1 MVRRWHA
8 DPFAPGAHGTMCRR
22 SWAVPHPP
30 PPSTGTGV
38 VTFLMGKRRMTL
50 RLSNL
55 SPDGCRACTPTWAVE
70 RAIQITTRS
79 SEPGKACPG
88 VSASARTGG
97 VLGIPAAQQ
106 LWHVSKTHL
115 LELSKEGFWRGAVL
129 QPATSAALRPRHAL
143 TERVNAARIFEGEA
157 AIVPRPERPCRLE
170 PEEQIAKLTRV
181 AEMTVLE
188 RHVAEPEHDVAVAE
202 LEHQPALAQVTEVSR
217 LELWGMPELG
227 CKTVLADMPEA
238 L

>member
-1 MVRRWHA
+1 MERCV
-8 DPFAPGAHGTMCRR
+8 GAHGQCPTR
-22 SWAVPHPP
+22 H

-106 LWHVSKTHL
+106 LWHMSKPHL
-115 LELSKEGFWRGAVL
+115 LELLEEGFCRGA
-129 QPATSAALRPRHAL
+129 A
-143 TERVNAARIFEGEA
+143 
-157 AIVPRPERPCRLE
+157 VPP
-170 PEEQIAKLTRV
+170 T
-181 AEMTVLE
+181 T
-188 RHVAEPEHDVAVAE
+188 
-202 LEHQPALAQVTEVSR
+202 LAG
-217 LELWGMPELG
+217 L
-227 CKTVLADMPEA
+227 
-238 L
+238 